1 MNENNR
7 VAVFI
12 DAENVSAK
20 YADRLLQEAA
30 NYGDVIVRRV
40 FADWSSPN
48 VAAWKE
54 IISRHS
60 LIAEQQFSA
69 VKGKN
74 SSDISLIINAMVV
87 LFEKDIDVFCLASS
101 DSDFTRLVQEL
112 REREK
117 TVVGLGLKQTS
128 PAFVNAFSEF
138 IYLDNSDSTDSYLPE
153 SNVSASAKGGK
164 ASSLTKK
171 NDGVT
176 LDESRR
182 AALKEII
189 DKLIEEDGWALYA
202 RIATEMKNKY
212 SDFVPKN
219 YNCRSLKELIGK
231 VLGSIGDYE
240 IKTGSDG
247 STMFLIP
254 KKSVTKSE
262 RTASTRLPRNRNFE
276 FEEKDFNEL
285 DNPSYD
291 FNQNRSNKKTTEKHK
306 SSRGFAVKNS
316 AKNMPKNSAGTPRG
330 GKRQN
335 KSVAKEGRKGR

>member
-1 MNENNR
+1 MKENNR

-12 DAENVSAK
+12 DAENISAK
-20 YADRLLQEAA
+20 YAERLLAEAA

-40 FADWSSPN
+40 FADWSSAN

-54 IISRHS
+54 VVNKHS

-74 SSDISLIINAMVV
+74 SSDISLIINALVV

-117 TVVGLGLKQTS
+117 TVVGLGLKQTAS
-128 PAFVNAFSEF
+128 SYVNAFSEY
-138 IYLDNSDSTDSYLPE
+138 IYLDNSDEKDEKEEKTD
-153 SNVSASAKGGK
+153 KK
-164 ASSLTKK
+164 ASSKRLTAAIS
-171 NDGVT
+171 GVN

-189 DKLIEEDGWALYA
+189 DKLIEDDGWALYA

-231 VLGSIGDYE
+231 VINSIGDYE
-240 IKTGSDG
+240 IKTGTDG
-247 STMFLIP
+247 TTMFLIP
-254 KKSVTKSE
+254 ARSQKVEAPAAKKGKSALAE
-262 RTASTRLPRNRNFE
+262 PQKNEFDAENATRKN
-276 FEEKDFNEL
+276 
-285 DNPSYD
+285 
-291 FNQNRSNKKTTEKHK
+291 
-306 SSRGFAVKNS
+306 GVKNR
-316 AKNMPKNSAGTPRG
+316 AGV
-330 GKRQN
+330 KRQYGSR
-335 KSVAKEGRKGR
+335 KSPR

>member
-1 MNENNR
+1 MKENNR

-12 DAENVSAK
+12 DAENISAK

-40 FADWSSPN
+40 FADWSSSN

-54 IISRHS
+54 VVNKHS

-74 SSDISLIINAMVV
+74 SSDISLIINVLVV

-117 TVVGLGLKQTS
+117 SVVGLGLKQTS
-128 PAFVNAFSEF
+128 QSFVNAFSEF
-138 IYLDNSDSTDSYLPE
+138 IYLDNSDEKEVKNTALRSTG
-153 SNVSASAKGGK
+153 AK
-164 ASSLTKK
+164 T
-171 NDGVT
+171 DGVN
-176 LDESRR
+176 LDPSRR

-189 DKLIEEDGWALYA
+189 DKLIEDDGWALYA

-219 YNCRSLKELIGK
+219 YNCRSLKELIGR
-231 VLGSIGDYE
+231 VIDSIGDYE
-240 IKTGSDG
+240 IKTGNDG
-247 STMFLIP
+247 TTMFLIP
-254 KKSVTKSE
+254 A
-262 RTASTRLPRNRNFE
+262 RTLS
-276 FEEKDFNEL
+276 
-285 DNPSYD
+285 
-291 FNQNRSNKKTTEKHK
+291 KKTGMGGAVNDEKIKTAAKKNVKKQIK
-306 SSRGFAVKNS
+306 SKNS
-316 AKNMPKNSAGTPRG
+316 GSARKYTQKS
-330 GKRQN
+330 GKYASR
-335 KSVAKEGRKGR
+335 

>member
-1 MNENNR
+1 MKENNR

-12 DAENVSAK
+12 DAENISAK

-40 FADWSSPN
+40 FADWSSSN
-48 VAAWKE
+48 VAAWKDVVNK
-54 IISRHS
+54 HS

-74 SSDISLIINAMVV
+74 SSDISLIINVLVV

-117 TVVGLGLKQTS
+117 SVVGLGLKQTS
-128 PAFVNAFSEF
+128 QSFVNAFSEF
-138 IYLDNSDSTDSYLPE
+138 IYLDNSDE
-153 SNVSASAKGGK
+153 KEVKNAVNR
-164 ASSLTKK
+164 SSDAK
-171 NDGVT
+171 NDGVN
-176 LDESRR
+176 LDGSRR

-189 DKLIEEDGWALYA
+189 DKLIEDDGWALYA

-231 VLGSIGDYE
+231 VIDSIGDYE
-240 IKTGSDG
+240 IKTGNDG
-247 STMFLIP
+247 TTMFLIP
-254 KKSVTKSE
+254 ARKV
-262 RTASTRLPRNRNFE
+262 P
-276 FEEKDFNEL
+276 
-285 DNPSYD
+285 
-291 FNQNRSNKKTTEKHK
+291 KKTADEN
-306 SSRGFAVKNS
+306 SKNDFDSAQKAKKQSNAGSGAGIKQS
-316 AKNMPKNSAGTPRG
+316 AKKQSAAKYSAKK
-330 GKRQN
+330 GKYASR
-335 KSVAKEGRKGR
+335 

>member
-1 MNENNR
+1 MKENNR

-12 DAENVSAK
+12 DAENISAK

-40 FADWSSPN
+40 FADWSSSN

-54 IISRHS
+54 VVNKHS

-74 SSDISLIINAMVV
+74 SSDISLIINVLVV

-117 TVVGLGLKQTS
+117 SVVGLGLKQTS
-128 PAFVNAFSEF
+128 QSFVNAFSEF
-138 IYLDNSDSTDSYLPE
+138 IYLDNSDEKEVKNTALRSTG
-153 SNVSASAKGGK
+153 AK
-164 ASSLTKK
+164 T
-171 NDGVT
+171 DGVN
-176 LDESRR
+176 LDPSRR

-189 DKLIEEDGWALYA
+189 DKLIEDDGWALYA

-219 YNCRSLKELIGK
+219 YNCRSLKELIGR
-231 VLGSIGDYE
+231 VIDSIGDYE
-240 IKTGSDG
+240 IKTGNDG
-247 STMFLIP
+247 TTMFLIP
-254 KKSVTKSE
+254 A
-262 RTASTRLPRNRNFE
+262 RTLS
-276 FEEKDFNEL
+276 
-285 DNPSYD
+285 
-291 FNQNRSNKKTTEKHK
+291 KKTGTDGAVNDEKIKTAAKKNGKTQIK
-306 SSRGFAVKNS
+306 SKNS
-316 AKNMPKNSAGTPRG
+316 GSARKYTQKS
-330 GKRQN
+330 GKYASR
-335 KSVAKEGRKGR
+335 

>member
-1 MNENNR
+1 MKENNR

-12 DAENVSAK
+12 DAENISAK
-20 YADRLLQEAA
+20 YADKLLQEAA

-40 FADWSSPN
+40 FADWSSSN

-54 IISRHS
+54 TVNKHS

-74 SSDISLIINAMVV
+74 SSDISLIINVLVV

-117 TVVGLGLKQTS
+117 IVVGLGLKQTTQS
-128 PAFVNAFSEF
+128 FVNAFSEF
-138 IYLDNSDSTDSYLPE
+138 IYLDNSDEKEVKNAVNRLKGEKSSEVNLDS
-153 SNVSASAKGGK
+153 
-164 ASSLTKK
+164 
-171 NDGVT
+171 
-176 LDESRR
+176 SRR

-189 DKLIEEDGWALYA
+189 DKLIEDDGWALYA

-231 VLGSIGDYE
+231 VIDSIGDYE

-247 STMFLIP
+247 TTMFLIP
-254 KKSVTKSE
+254 ARTLPKKAANSE
-262 RTASTRLPRNRNFE
+262 
-276 FEEKDFNEL
+276 DNET
-285 DNPSYD
+285 P
-291 FNQNRSNKKTTEKHK
+291 KKN
-306 SSRGFAVKNS
+306 G
-316 AKNMPKNSAGTPRG
+316 AKNRAETSKTARTNA
-330 GKRQN
+330 
-335 KSVAKEGRKGR
+335 AKKPEGRKYSAKTRKYASR

>member
-1 MNENNR
+1 MKENNR

-12 DAENVSAK
+12 DAENISAK
-20 YADRLLQEAA
+20 YAERLLAEAA

-40 FADWSSPN
+40 FADWSCPN

-54 IISRHS
+54 IVNKHS

-74 SSDISLIINAMVV
+74 SSDISLIINALVV
-87 LFEKDIDVFCLASS
+87 LFEKNIDVFCLASS

-117 TVVGLGLKQTS
+117 TVVGLGLKQTAAS
-128 PAFVNAFSEF
+128 YVNAFSEY
-138 IYLDNSDSTDSYLPE
+138 IYLDNSDEKEDKRTAVKRSG
-153 SNVSASAKGGK
+153 VAAASAEVK
-164 ASSLTKK
+164 
-171 NDGVT
+171 

-189 DKLIEEDGWALYA
+189 DNLIENDGWALYA

-231 VLGSIGDYE
+231 VIDSIGDYE
-240 IKTGSDG
+240 IKTGTDG
-247 STMFLIP
+247 TTMFLIP
-254 KKSVTKSE
+254 ARAKTEAQEGAKTAKRAGVRSSAYSAPTVSSSISE
-262 RTASTRLPRNRNFE
+262 DGVIP
-276 FEEKDFNEL
+276 
-285 DNPSYD
+285 
-291 FNQNRSNKKTTEKHK
+291 QKT
-306 SSRGFAVKNS
+306 S
-316 AKNMPKNSAGTPRG
+316 AKNDKNSQKTTKSRSGL
-330 GKRQN
+330 GKRQYG
-335 KSVAKEGRKGR
+335 SRRSPR

>member
-1 MNENNR
+1 MKENNR

-12 DAENVSAK
+12 DAENISAK
-20 YADRLLQEAA
+20 YAERLLAEAA

-54 IISRHS
+54 IVNKHS

-74 SSDISLIINAMVV
+74 SSDISLIINALVV
-87 LFEKDIDVFCLASS
+87 LFEKNIDVFCLASS

-117 TVVGLGLKQTS
+117 TVVGLGLKQTAAS
-128 PAFVNAFSEF
+128 YVNAFSEY
-138 IYLDNSDSTDSYLPE
+138 IYLDNSDEKEDKRTAVKRS
-153 SNVSASAKGGK
+153 
-164 ASSLTKK
+164 
-171 NDGVT
+171 GVAAAT
-176 LDESRR
+176 SEVKLDESRR

-189 DKLIEEDGWALYA
+189 DNLIENDGWALYA

-231 VLGSIGDYE
+231 VIDSIGDYE
-240 IKTGSDG
+240 IKTGTDG
-247 STMFLIP
+247 TTMFLIP
-254 KKSVTKSE
+254 ARAKTEAQEGAKTAKRTGVRSSAYSAPTVSSSISE
-262 RTASTRLPRNRNFE
+262 DVAIP
-276 FEEKDFNEL
+276 
-285 DNPSYD
+285 
-291 FNQNRSNKKTTEKHK
+291 QKT
-306 SSRGFAVKNS
+306 S
-316 AKNMPKNSAGTPRG
+316 AKNNKNSQKTAKSRSGL
-330 GKRQN
+330 GKRQYG
-335 KSVAKEGRKGR
+335 SRRSPR